1 MPRAGKHHF
10 LSILQVK
17 FLVLTS
23 IYVLKITTHNKLI
36 HLNLQSM
43 FLEETAVLNTKQN
56 DILSSGHVP
65 LTQWT

>member
-1 MPRAGKHHF
+1 
-10 LSILQVK
+10 
-17 FLVLTS
+17 
-23 IYVLKITTHNKLI
+23 
-36 HLNLQSM
+36 M

>member
-1 MPRAGKHHF
+1 MPRACKHHF
-10 LSILQVK
+10 LSVLQAK

-23 IYVLKITTHNKLI
+23 LYVFKITTHNKLI

-56 DILSSGHVP
+56 NILSSRHLP
-65 LTQWT
+65 LT